1 MTIIIITLTI
11 LIVAVLTISYITY
24 RFAFYNPTN
33 KKNALLELPDNSQYT
48 EFKDETDRLVKIMQ
62 ETPYEVVEIT
72 SRDGLKLK
80 AKYYHYFDG
89 APLHIQ
95 FHGYKGSAF
104 RDFCG
109 NAYLAEKLKFNALI
123 VDQRGH
129 GESDGN
135 TICFGIKERFD
146 VLDWIGY
153 ALYRFGD
160 DISIILSGVSM
171 GSATVLMASNLDLP
185 HNIKGIVTDCPFS
198 TPFDIINTVCE
209 RDVGVSPKLA
219 FPFLM
224 LGAGLFAKINLKS
237 VSAVECV
244 KDAKVP
250 ILIIHGEDDRFVPCE
265 MSREICNANP
275 ELVRLETFA
284 DAGHGLSYMKDTER
298 YHDILKEF
306 LSYCHNRSKPTA

>member
-1 MTIIIITLTI
+1 MAAIFITLALAI
-11 LIVAVLTISYITY
+11 IFLTISYITY
-24 RFAFYNPTN
+24 RLAFYNPTN
-33 KKNALLELPDNSQYT
+33 KKNVLLELPNNSQYNG
-48 EFKDETDRLVKIMQ
+48 FKKETDRLVKMMQ

-72 SRDGLKLK
+72 SHDGLKLK
-80 AKYYHYFDG
+80 AKYYHYFDD

-109 NAYLAEKLKFNALI
+109 NAYLAEKLRFNALI

-129 GESDGN
+129 GESEGN

-146 VLDWIGY
+146 VLSWIGY
-153 ALYRFGD
+153 SLYRFGE

-171 GSATVLMASNLDLP
+171 GSATVLMSSNLELP
-185 HNIKGIVTDCPFS
+185 QNVKGIVADCPFS

-209 RDVGVSPKLA
+209 RDMHISPKLA

-224 LGAGLFAKINLKS
+224 LGARLFAKINLKS

-244 KDAKVP
+244 KNSNIP

-265 MSREICNANP
+265 MSKEIYNANP
-275 ELVRLETFA
+275 DIVKLETFA
-284 DAGHGLSYMKDTER
+284 GAGHGLSYMCDTER
-298 YHDILKEF
+298 YKTILEEF
-306 LSYCHNRSKPTA
+306 LNYCHNRSKPTE

>member
-1 MTIIIITLTI
+1 MTVVFVLLILAII
-11 LIVAVLTISYITY
+11 VLTISYITY
-24 RFAFYNPTN
+24 RLAFHNPTN
-33 KKNALLELPDNSQYT
+33 KKNALFELPDNSQYS
-48 EFKDETDRLVKIMQ
+48 EFKEKTNELVKIMR
-62 ETPYEVVEIT
+62 ETPYEIVEIT
-72 SRDGLKLK
+72 SHDGLKLK
-80 AKYYHYFDG
+80 AKYYHYFDD

-109 NAYLAEKLKFNALI
+109 NAYLAEKLRFNALI

-146 VLDWIGY
+146 VLSWIGY

-171 GSATVLMASNLDLP
+171 GSATVLMSSNLELP
-185 HNIKGIVTDCPFS
+185 HNVKGIVADCPFS

-209 RDVGVSPKLA
+209 RDMGISSKLA
-219 FPFLM
+219 YPFLM
-224 LGAGLFAKINLKS
+224 LGARLFAKINLKS

-244 KDAKVP
+244 KDSKVP

-265 MSREICNANP
+265 MSKEIYKANREF
-275 ELVRLETFA
+275 VKLETFA
-284 DAGHGLSYMKDTER
+284 DAGHGLSYMCDTER
-298 YHDILKEF
+298 YKTILEEF
-306 LSYCHNRSKPTA
+306 LNYCHNRGKPTE